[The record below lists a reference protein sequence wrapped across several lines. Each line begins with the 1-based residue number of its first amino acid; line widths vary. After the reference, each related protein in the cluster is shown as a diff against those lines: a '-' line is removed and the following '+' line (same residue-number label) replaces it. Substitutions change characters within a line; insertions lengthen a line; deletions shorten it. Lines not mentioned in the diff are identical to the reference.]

1 MTELLADEPGRVLV
15 VDEDYDTLDV
25 LAKTLR
31 HLGARVSLA
40 TDGQSGLKH
49 AVDMAAEV
57 VLVDRDVRVFDIRTF
72 LDVLTDNPRTADAH
86 VFVLGRDDPSE
97 LAALH
102 GRAEPIV
109 KPFHAEEVAARVMDV
124 IRARREPPKAPELE
138 GDLQQVALFDLLQVF
153 AANQRTGQ
161 LVVESGALRG
171 EVWVSAGRVIDA
183 TCGPVTGEK
192 ALFRVL
198 ALRRGQFTFHPDRRP
213 PRQRIDAATEHLL
226 MEAVRHVDE
235 RGELER
241 VLPPLTTQVH
251 LTLRPSTLPDMPRE
265 VLMPVVEALDEAR
278 TIQELLDL
286 VPVHDLEVLRIVK
299 ALRDANVLQTYDAVQ
314 RIRLCDEEDV
324 PLFRAAAHRLRRDGV
339 EGPVRLGIAG
349 RVDAMRRFARALAG
363 IAEFAV
369 APEPNVVSGTG
380 MFGPIGRL
388 ALGGTD
394 VELFALPID
403 PELRPWWGAFLA
415 ASRVVLVL
423 EEEVEHEDIVVVR
436 AAENIDRPAG
446 AAEALREAI
455 GPARRMR

>member
-1 MTELLADEPGRVLV
+1 MRSDEPGRVLV

-25 LAKTLR
+25 LARTLR
-31 HLGARVSLA
+31 MMGARVSLA

-109 KPFHAEEVAARVMDV
+109 KPFHAEEVAARVMEV
-124 IRARREPPKAPELE
+124 IRARREPPKGPELE

-161 LVVESGALRG
+161 LVVESATLRG
-171 EVWVSAGRVIDA
+171 EVWVVDGRVVDA
-183 TCGPVTGEK
+183 SSGLVSGEK

-198 ALRRGQFTFHPDRRP
+198 ALNQGQFVFHPDRRP
-213 PRQRIDAATEHLL
+213 LRQRIDAPTEHLL

-235 RGELER
+235 RAELARGLPAAGSPLRLAFQPDEKATEDLR
-241 VLPPLTTQVH
+241 LPEVVRDVLGH
-251 LTLRPSTLPDMPRE
+251 
-265 VLMPVVEALDEAR
+265 LDEAR
-278 TIQELLDL
+278 TVSELLDL
-286 VPVHDLEVLRIVK
+286 ASAHDLDVLRVLRRLVELE
-299 ALRDANVLQTYDAVQ
+299 ALRSNDAAGQV
-314 RIRLCDEEDV
+314 RLCADEEV
-324 PLFRAAAHRLRRDGV
+324 PLFRAAAHRLRRPGV
-339 EGPVRLGIAG
+339 EGPVRLGVAG
-349 RVDAMRRFARALAG
+349 SAKAVRHFGRALGG
-363 IAEFAV
+363 IEEFVV
-369 APEPNVVSGTG
+369 ATKPPVAIGSGV
-380 MFGPIGRL
+380 FGPLGHL

-394 VELFALPID
+394 LELFALPTD
-403 PELRPWWGAFLA
+403 EDLRPWWGAFLA

-423 EEEVEHEDIVVVR
+423 GEDVEHEDLRV
-436 AAENIDRPAG
+436 AYAGDEFQRPQN

-455 GPARRMR
+455 GPTRRHG